1 VSSPEFLIL
10 PRSKAEAYQ
19 PAGVEVCISITN
31 PGEREAVLSTAFK
44 AILRLAF
51 RDIREPSDDPA
62 RVLFAPAYACEIV
75 DSWIRAAETP
85 THPFCLGGDDAI
97 TGGPSLWRIVKRDV
111 GRVSRD
117 ATRR

>member
-62 RVLFAPAYACEIV
+62 RVLFAPAHACEIARFL
-75 DSWIRAAETP
+75 DSCGRDSDP
-85 THPFCLGGDDAI
+85 SVLSGGRRCDNGWPLFVAY
-97 TGGPSLWRIVKRDV
+97 REERC
-111 GRVSRD
+111 RSR
-117 ATRR
+117 